1 MTARPYYN
9 FLAVLLDSYLD
20 QTTTQARLLKQLSQ
34 LRSRVDRQEGEK
46 VEEVVDEH
54 VLEEM
59 LDEHVMEEVDVCV
72 SSTAKEKKRVSSIR
86 AIAVFTDASRGLFRH

>member
-54 VLEEM
+54 VLDEM
-59 LDEHVMEEVDVCV
+59 LEEVDVCV

-86 AIAVFTDASRGLFRH
+86 AIAVFTDASCGLFRH